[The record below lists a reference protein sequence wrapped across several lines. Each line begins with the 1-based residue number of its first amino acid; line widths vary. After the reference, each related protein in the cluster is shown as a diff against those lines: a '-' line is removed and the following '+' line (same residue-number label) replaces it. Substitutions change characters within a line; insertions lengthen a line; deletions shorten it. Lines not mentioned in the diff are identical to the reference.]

1 MILRVNFIS
10 TLIKNTTRKTTN
22 MIESLIALITA
33 IVGLGIGYLVAKKI
47 NDAKYEIFV
56 EQAKAKAKAIEYE
69 AELILKDAK
78 NSILNAELEVKKK
91 YEDKTHK
98 IQKEFNQKFDEL
110 SKKEQK
116 LQLQEESLKEN
127 QEELL
132 RSKKQ
137 MLDLQSD
144 ADKLKKQYQTK
155 LNDVLNILEHSAG
168 LTQDEAKNIILE
180 KVEENSRN
188 EIAHIV
194 RRYEEEA
201 RNEAKRK
208 ANYII
213 AQATSRFAGEF
224 AAERL
229 INVVNIKNDELKGRI
244 IGKEGR
250 NVKTLEMVL
259 GVDIIIDD
267 TPGAIIVSCFNLYR
281 RAIATKVIELLVED
295 GRIQPARIEEIHE
308 KVYKEF
314 DNAILEEGETILMDL
329 GLSKVHPEITKLIGK
344 LKYRASYGQNA
355 LAHSLEVAHLA
366 GIIAAECGGDENLA
380 RRAGIL
386 HDIGKALTHDFEGS
400 HVDLGAELCK
410 RYKEHPVVINAIYAH
425 HGHEEATSIESAA
438 VCAAD
443 TLSAARPGARR
454 EVLEAFL
461 RRVSELEEIAKSK
474 EGIKNAYAINAGRE
488 IRVIA
493 NAKLVNDDES
503 VLLAKE
509 IAAEI
514 QEKMQYPGEIKVNVI
529 RELRA
534 IEYAK

>member
-1 MILRVNFIS
+1 
-10 TLIKNTTRKTTN
+10 
-22 MIESLIALITA
+22 MIEIIVALIAVFI
-33 IVGLGIGYLVAKKI
+33 GGGIGYVVAKKI
-47 NDAKYEIFV
+47 NDANFNIFL

-78 NSILNAELEVKKK
+78 NSIAEAEFSAKK
-91 YEDKTHK
+91 
-98 IQKEFNQKFDEL
+98 KFDEKL
-110 SKKEQK
+110 QKLQKEHSCKIEDLNKKEQSLNHQVK
-116 LQLQEESLKEN
+116 LHEENKNQLIKEKQDIKALIEENENLK
-127 QEELL
+127 Q
-132 RSKKQ
+132 KYTQ
-137 MLDLQSD
+137 
-144 ADKLKKQYQTK
+144 K
-155 LNDVLNILEHSAG
+155 LNDVLKILEHSAG
-168 LTQDEAKNIILE
+168 LTQEEAKSIILQKTEE
-180 KVEENSRN
+180 KSRD

-194 RRYEEEA
+194 RKYEEEA
-201 RNEAKRK
+201 KNEAKRK
-208 ANYII
+208 ANYIL

-295 GRIQPARIEEIHE
+295 GRIQPARIEEIYE
-308 KVYKEF
+308 KVCKEF
-314 DNAILEEGETILMDL
+314 DDSILEEGQTIVMDL
-329 GLSKVHPEITKLIGK
+329 GLNHIHPEIIKLIGK
-344 LKYRASYGQNA
+344 LRYRASYGQNA

-366 GIIAAECGGDENLA
+366 GIIAAECGGDEKLA

-386 HDIGKALTHDFEGS
+386 HDIGKALTHEFEGS

-425 HGHEEATSIESAA
+425 HGHEDATNIESAA
-438 VCAAD
+438 VCTAD

-461 RRVSELEEIAKSK
+461 KRVSELEDIAKSK
-474 EGIKNAYAINAGRE
+474 EGVKKAYAINAGRE
-488 IRVIA
+488 IRVIV
-493 NAKLVNDDES
+493 NAKLINDDES
-503 VLLAKE
+503 ILLAKE
-509 IAAEI
+509 IAEEI
-514 QEKMQYPGEIKVNVI
+514 QEKVQYPGEIKVNVI
-529 RELRA
+529 REIRA
-534 IEYAK
+534 IDYAK

>member
-1 MILRVNFIS
+1 M
-10 TLIKNTTRKTTN
+10 
-22 MIESLIALITA
+22 LITIYIFIA
-33 IVGLGIGYLVAKKI
+33 VVVGVGVGYLVARKI
-47 NDAKYEIFV
+47 DEAKYNIFV

-69 AELILKDAK
+69 AELVLKDAK
-78 NSILNAELEVKKK
+78 NSVLNAELEVKKK
-91 YEDKTHK
+91 YEDKSHK
-98 IQKEFNQKFDEL
+98 IQKEYNQKVDEL

-116 LQLQEESLKEN
+116 IQSYEDELNKSK
-127 QEELL
+127 EELEK
-132 RSKKQ
+132 SKKKAFSLYDEN
-137 MLDLQSD
+137 MRLKDSYEKKLDELIN
-144 ADKLKKQYQTK
+144 T
-155 LNDVLNILEHSAG
+155 LEHHSG
-168 LTQDEAKNIILE
+168 LTKDEAKQMMLK
-180 KVEENSRN
+180 KVEEKSRD

-194 RRYEEEA
+194 RKYEEEA
-201 RNEAKRK
+201 KSEAKRK
-208 ANYII
+208 ANFII

-295 GRIQPARIEEIHE
+295 GRIQPARIEEIYE
-308 KVYKEF
+308 KVCKEF
-314 DNAILEEGETILMDL
+314 DDSILEEGKTILMDL
-329 GLSKVHPEITKLIGK
+329 GLSNMHPEIVKLIGK

-410 RYKEHPVVINAIYAH
+410 RYKEHDAVINAIYAH
-425 HGHEEATSIESAA
+425 HGHEEATSVESAA

-461 RRVSELEEIAKSK
+461 KRVTELEDIAKSK
-474 EGIKNAYAINAGRE
+474 QGIRNAYAINAGRE
-488 IRVIA
+488 IRVIV
-493 NAKLVNDDES
+493 NAELVNDDES

-509 IAAEI
+509 IAQEI
-514 QEKMQYPGEIKVNVI
+514 QDKVQYPGEIKVNVI

-534 IEYAK
+534 VDYAR

>member
-1 MILRVNFIS
+1 MIYREIFIS
-10 TLIKNTTRKTTN
+10 HLKKNTIRKIEK
-22 MIESLIALITA
+22 MIVIFVFIAA
-33 IVGLGIGYLVAKKI
+33 ILGLGIGYLVAKKI
-47 NDAKYEIFV
+47 NDAKHEIFL

-78 NSILNAELEVKKK
+78 NSILNAELEAKKK
-91 YEDKTHK
+91 YEDKFHK
-98 IQKEFNQKFDEL
+98 IQKDFNNKLEEL
-110 SKKEQK
+110 NKKEQK
-116 LQLQEESLKEN
+116 ILHQEEILKEDKEIVLKNKKEIEELYNDSLK
-127 QEELL
+127 
-132 RSKKQ
+132 
-137 MLDLQSD
+137 
-144 ADKLKKQYQTK
+144 LKTRYETK
-155 LNDVLNILEHSAG
+155 LDEALQILEHSAG
-168 LTQDEAKNIILE
+168 LTQNEAKDIILK
-180 KVEENSRN
+180 KVEDKSRD

-201 RNEAKRK
+201 KEEGKRR

-308 KVYKEF
+308 KVCKEF
-314 DNAILEEGETILMDL
+314 DESICEEGQTIIMDL
-329 GLSKVHPEITKLIGK
+329 GLSKIHPEIAKLIGK

-461 RRVSELEEIAKSK
+461 KRVNELEEIAKSK

-493 NAKLVNDDES
+493 NARLINDDES
-503 VLLAKE
+503 ILLAKE
-509 IAAEI
+509 IANEI

-534 IEYAK
+534 VEYAK

>member
-1 MILRVNFIS
+1 
-10 TLIKNTTRKTTN
+10 
-22 MIESLIALITA
+22 MIEILVGLIAVFT
-33 IVGLGIGYLVAKKI
+33 GGGIGYVVAKKI
-47 NDAKYEIFV
+47 NDANFNIFL

-69 AELILKDAK
+69 AELTLKDAK
-78 NSILNAELEVKKK
+78 NSVAEAEFSAKKK
-91 YEDKTHK
+91 FDEK
-98 IQKEFNQKFDEL
+98 IQKLQKEHSAKMDEL
-110 SKKEQK
+110 NKKEQNLSYQEK
-116 LQLQEESLKEN
+116 LYEEN
-127 QEELL
+127 QN
-132 RSKKQ
+132 
-137 MLDLQSD
+137 
-144 ADKLKKQYQTK
+144 K
-155 LNDVLNILEHSAG
+155 LNKEKQNIKTMYEENENLKHTYEKKLSDVLKILEHSAG
-168 LTQDEAKNIILE
+168 LTQDEAKTIVLK
-180 KVEENSRN
+180 KVEENSRA

-194 RRYEEEA
+194 RKYEEEA
-201 RNEAKRK
+201 RTEAKRK
-208 ANYII
+208 ANYIL

-308 KVYKEF
+308 KVCKEF
-314 DNAILEEGETILMDL
+314 DDGILEEGQTIIMDL
-329 GLSKVHPEITKLIGK
+329 GLNQMHPEIVKLIGK
-344 LKYRASYGQNA
+344 LRYRASYGQNA

-366 GIIAAECGGDENLA
+366 GIIAAECGGDEKLA

-386 HDIGKALTHDFEGS
+386 HDIGKALTHEFEGS

-438 VCAAD
+438 VCTAD

-461 RRVSELEEIAKSK
+461 KRVSELEDIAKSK
-474 EGIKNAYAINAGRE
+474 EGVKKAYAINAGRE
-488 IRVIA
+488 IRVIV
-493 NAKLVNDDES
+493 NAKLVNDDEA

-509 IAAEI
+509 IAEEI
-514 QEKMQYPGEIKVNVI
+514 EEKVQYPGEIKVNVI

-534 IEYAK
+534 IDFAK

>member
-1 MILRVNFIS
+1 MITIIVVFT
-10 TLIKNTTRKTTN
+10 TLI
-22 MIESLIALITA
+22 
-33 IVGLGIGYLVAKKI
+33 GLGLGYLVAKKI
-47 NDAKYEIFV
+47 NEAKHEIFI

-78 NSILNAELEVKKK
+78 NSILNAELEIKKK
-91 YEDKTHK
+91 YEDKAHK
-98 IQKEFNQKFDEL
+98 LQQELQCKFEEIH
-110 SKKEQK
+110 KKEQQIK
-116 LQLQEESLKEN
+116 LEAEKIKKDE
-127 QEELL
+127 EELN
-132 RSKKQ
+132 KNQKIIE
-137 MLDLQSD
+137 DLHHDSIR
-144 ADKLKKQYQTK
+144 LKNQYQHK
-155 LNDVLNILEHSAG
+155 IDEVINILENSSG
-168 LTQDEAKNIILE
+168 LTKDEAKKIILE
-180 KVEENSRN
+180 KVEEKSRN

-194 RRYEEEA
+194 RKYEEEA
-201 RNEAKRK
+201 KNEAKRK

-250 NVKTLEMVL
+250 NVKSLEMVL

-267 TPGAIIVSCFNLYR
+267 TPGAIIISCFNLYR

-308 KVYKEF
+308 KVCKEF
-314 DNAILEEGETILMDL
+314 ENSILEEGQIIAMDL
-329 GLSKVHPEITKLIGK
+329 GLDKLHPEITKLIGK

-366 GIIAAECGGDENLA
+366 GIIAAECGGDEKLA
-380 RRAGIL
+380 KRAGIL

-425 HGHEEATSIESAA
+425 HGHEEATSIEAAA
-438 VCAAD
+438 VCTAD

-461 RRVSELEEIAKSK
+461 KRVRELEEIAKNK

-493 NAKLVNDDES
+493 NAKLINDDQA
-503 VLLAKE
+503 VLLSKE
-509 IAAEI
+509 IANEI
-514 QEKMQYPGEIKVNVI
+514 KDKLQYPGEIKVNVI

-534 IEYAK
+534 IEYAR

>member
-1 MILRVNFIS
+1 
-10 TLIKNTTRKTTN
+10 
-22 MIESLIALITA
+22 MIEIIVALIAVFI
-33 IVGLGIGYLVAKKI
+33 GGGIGYVVAKKI
-47 NDAKYEIFV
+47 NDANFNIFL

-78 NSILNAELEVKKK
+78 NSIAEAEFSAKK
-91 YEDKTHK
+91 
-98 IQKEFNQKFDEL
+98 KFDEKL
-110 SKKEQK
+110 QKLQKEHSSKIEDLNKKEQSLNHQVK
-116 LQLQEESLKEN
+116 LHEENKNQLIKEKQDIKALIEENENLK
-127 QEELL
+127 Q
-132 RSKKQ
+132 KYTQ
-137 MLDLQSD
+137 
-144 ADKLKKQYQTK
+144 K
-155 LNDVLNILEHSAG
+155 LNDVLKILEHSAG
-168 LTQDEAKNIILE
+168 LTQEEAKSIILQKTEE
-180 KVEENSRN
+180 KSRN

-194 RRYEEEA
+194 RKYEEEA
-201 RNEAKRK
+201 KNEAKRK
-208 ANYII
+208 ANYIL

-295 GRIQPARIEEIHE
+295 GRIQPARIEEIYE
-308 KVYKEF
+308 KVCKEF
-314 DNAILEEGETILMDL
+314 DDSILEEGQTIVMDL
-329 GLSKVHPEITKLIGK
+329 GLNHIHPEIIKLIGK
-344 LKYRASYGQNA
+344 LRYRASYGQNA

-366 GIIAAECGGDENLA
+366 GIIAAECGGDEKLA

-386 HDIGKALTHDFEGS
+386 HDIGKALTHEFEGS

-425 HGHEEATSIESAA
+425 HGHEDATSIESAA
-438 VCAAD
+438 VCTAD

-461 RRVSELEEIAKSK
+461 KRVSELEDIAKSK
-474 EGIKNAYAINAGRE
+474 EGVKKAYAINAGRE
-488 IRVIA
+488 IRVIV
-493 NAKLVNDDES
+493 NAKLINDDES
-503 VLLAKE
+503 ILLAKE
-509 IAAEI
+509 IAEEI
-514 QEKMQYPGEIKVNVI
+514 QEKVQYPGEIKVNVI
-529 RELRA
+529 REIRA
-534 IEYAK
+534 IDYAK

>member
-1 MILRVNFIS
+1 MLEVIIAFIAV
-10 TLIKNTTRKTTN
+10 I
-22 MIESLIALITA
+22 I
-33 IVGLGIGYLVAKKI
+33 GGGIGYLVAKKI
-47 NDAKYEIFV
+47 NDAKHDIFI

-69 AELILKDAK
+69 AELVLKDAK
-78 NSILNAELEVKKK
+78 NSVLNAEFEAKKRF
-91 YEDKTHK
+91 EDKTHK
-98 IQKEFNQKFDEL
+98 VEKEYSQKFDDLQKLEQRLKDGQVEL
-110 SKKEQK
+110 IKEQK
-116 LQLQEESLKEN
+116 LAKSLYEES
-127 QEELL
+127 
-132 RSKKQ
+132 S
-137 MLDLQSD
+137 
-144 ADKLKKQYQTK
+144 KLKDNYEQK
-155 LNDVLNILEHSAG
+155 LKDTMKVLEHSAG
-168 LTQDEAKNIILE
+168 LTQNEAKELILK
-180 KVEENSRN
+180 KVQESSRN

-194 RRYEEEA
+194 RKYEEEA
-201 RNEAKRK
+201 KQEAKRK
-208 ANYII
+208 ANFII
-213 AQATSRFAGEF
+213 AQATSRFAGDF

-267 TPGAIIVSCFNLYR
+267 TPGAIIISCFNLYR

-308 KVYKEF
+308 KVCKEF
-314 DNAILEEGETILMDL
+314 ENSILEEGQTIVMDL
-329 GLSKVHPEITKLIGK
+329 GLNKMHPEIVKLIGK

-366 GIIAAECGGDENLA
+366 GIIAAECGGDEILA
-380 RRAGIL
+380 RRAGLL

-400 HVDLGAELCK
+400 HVDLGGELCK
-410 RYKEHPVVINAIYAH
+410 RYKEHAIVINAIYAH

-461 RRVSELEEIAKSK
+461 KRVTELEDIAKSK
-474 EGIKNAYAINAGRE
+474 EGIKNAYAINSGRE

-493 NAKLVNDDES
+493 NANLINDDEA

-509 IAAEI
+509 IAEEI
-514 QEKMQYPGEIKVNVI
+514 EEKVQYPGEIKVNVI

-534 IEYAK
+534 VDYAR

>member
-1 MILRVNFIS
+1 M
-10 TLIKNTTRKTTN
+10 
-22 MIESLIALITA
+22 IALIA
-33 IVGLGIGYLVAKKI
+33 FIAALIGVGVGYLVAKKI
-47 NDAKYEIFV
+47 NDAKHEIFV

-69 AELILKDAK
+69 AELVLKDAK
-78 NSILNAELEVKKK
+78 NSVLNAELEAKKR
-91 YEDKTHK
+91 YEDKAHK
-98 IQKEFNQKFDEL
+98 NQKDFNHKLDEL
-110 SKKEQK
+110 HKKEQK
-116 LQLQEESLKEN
+116 LSRYEEQMRL
-127 QEELL
+127 EEEEI
-132 RSKKQ
+132 SKSKRIIQ
-137 MLDLQSD
+137 DLHD
-144 ADKLKKQYQTK
+144 DGLKLKKLYQDK
-155 LNDVLNILEHSAG
+155 LDEALRVLEHSAG
-168 LTQDEAKNIILE
+168 LTQNEAKNLLLQ
-180 KVEENSRN
+180 KVEENSRA

-194 RRYEEEA
+194 RKYEEEA
-201 RNEAKRK
+201 KSEAKRK

-229 INVVNIKNDELKGRI
+229 INVINIKNDELKGRI

-295 GRIQPARIEEIHE
+295 GRIQPARIEEIYG
-308 KVYKEF
+308 KVCKEF
-314 DNAILEEGETILMDL
+314 ENNILEEGQTIIMDL
-329 GLSKVHPEITKLIGK
+329 GLGKMHPEIAKLIGK

-410 RYKEHPVVINAIYAH
+410 RYKEHPAVINAIYAH
-425 HGHEEATSIESAA
+425 HGHEEALSIECAA

-461 RRVSELEEIAKSK
+461 KRVNELEEIAKSK

-493 NAKLVNDDES
+493 NAKLVNDDEAT
-503 VLLAKE
+503 LLAKE

-534 IEYAK
+534 VEYAK

>member
-1 MILRVNFIS
+1 
-10 TLIKNTTRKTTN
+10 
-22 MIESLIALITA
+22 MIEIIVALIAVFI
-33 IVGLGIGYLVAKKI
+33 GGGIGYIVAKKI
-47 NDAKYEIFV
+47 NDANFNIFL

-78 NSILNAELEVKKK
+78 NSVAEAEFSAKK
-91 YEDKTHK
+91 
-98 IQKEFNQKFDEL
+98 KFDEKL
-110 SKKEQK
+110 QKLQKEHSSKIEDLNKKEQFLNHQEK
-116 LQLQEESLKEN
+116 LHEENKNQLIKEKQDIKALIEENENLK
-127 QEELL
+127 Q
-132 RSKKQ
+132 KYTQ
-137 MLDLQSD
+137 
-144 ADKLKKQYQTK
+144 K
-155 LNDVLNILEHSAG
+155 LNDVLKILEHSAG
-168 LTQDEAKNIILE
+168 LTQEEAKSIILQKTEE
-180 KVEENSRN
+180 KSRN

-194 RRYEEEA
+194 RKYEEEA
-201 RNEAKRK
+201 KNEAKRK
-208 ANYII
+208 ANYIL

-308 KVYKEF
+308 KVCKEF
-314 DNAILEEGETILMDL
+314 DDSILEEGQTIVMDL
-329 GLSKVHPEITKLIGK
+329 GLNHIHPEIIKLIGK
-344 LKYRASYGQNA
+344 LRYRASYGQNA

-366 GIIAAECGGDENLA
+366 GIIAAECGGDEKLA

-386 HDIGKALTHDFEGS
+386 HDIGKALTHEFEGS

-425 HGHEEATSIESAA
+425 HGHEDATSIESAA
-438 VCAAD
+438 VCTAD

-461 RRVSELEEIAKSK
+461 KRVSELEDIAKSK
-474 EGIKNAYAINAGRE
+474 EGVKKAYAINAGRE
-488 IRVIA
+488 IRVIV
-493 NAKLVNDDES
+493 NAKLINDDES
-503 VLLAKE
+503 ILLAKE
-509 IAAEI
+509 IAEEI
-514 QEKMQYPGEIKVNVI
+514 QEKVQYPGEIKVNVI
-529 RELRA
+529 REIRA
-534 IEYAK
+534 IDYAK

>member
-1 MILRVNFIS
+1 
-10 TLIKNTTRKTTN
+10 
-22 MIESLIALITA
+22 MIEILVALIAVFI
-33 IVGLGIGYLVAKKI
+33 GGGIGYIVAKKI
-47 NDAKYEIFV
+47 NDANFNIFL

-69 AELILKDAK
+69 AELTLKDAK
-78 NSILNAELEVKKK
+78 NSVAEAEFAAKK
-91 YEDKTHK
+91 
-98 IQKEFNQKFDEL
+98 KFDEKNQKL
-110 SKKEQK
+110 QKEHSIKLEELNKKEQNLHYQEK
-116 LQLQEESLKEN
+116 LHEENKNKLAKEQQTIKALHEENENLK
-127 QEELL
+127 
-132 RSKKQ
+132 
-137 MLDLQSD
+137 QS
-144 ADKLKKQYQTK
+144 YEIK
-155 LNDVLNILEHSAG
+155 LNDVLKILEHSAG
-168 LTQDEAKNIILE
+168 LTQEEAKSIVLQ
-180 KVEENSRN
+180 KVEETSRA

-194 RRYEEEA
+194 RKYEEEA

-208 ANYII
+208 ANFIL

-295 GRIQPARIEEIHE
+295 GRIQPAKIEEIHE
-308 KVYKEF
+308 KVCKEF
-314 DNAILEEGETILMDL
+314 EDNILEEGQTIVMDL
-329 GLSKVHPEITKLIGK
+329 GLNNIHPEIVKLIGK
-344 LKYRASYGQNA
+344 LRYRASYGQNA

-366 GIIAAECGGDENLA
+366 GIIAAECGGDEKLA

-386 HDIGKALTHDFEGS
+386 HDIGKALTHEFEGS

-410 RYKEHPVVINAIYAH
+410 RYKEHPIVINAIYAH

-438 VCAAD
+438 VCTAD

-461 RRVSELEEIAKSK
+461 KRVSELEDIAKSK
-474 EGIKNAYAINAGRE
+474 EGVKKAYAINAGRE
-488 IRVIA
+488 IRVIV

-509 IAAEI
+509 IAEEI
-514 QEKMQYPGEIKVNVI
+514 QEKVQYPGEIKVNVI

-534 IEYAK
+534 VDFAR